1 MSQKVTSFL
10 PFSSVFLIFLI
21 DCILSPGWSLWVLY
35 FLPVIVFCDNHSPRS
50 SYLFTA
56 LITFLMII
64 GFLLPPY
71 AIFQRILILNRLA
84 GIVSL
89 WLVSIQAVSRV
100 KAHRLFYKTATLSEA
115 ILTNMTEGLIVSDR
129 TGKIVKWNKAAEMIC
144 KTGVF
149 PLYKHTGQWKLRDL
163 NGNKI
168 SLKQWPLS
176 RVLKGEKIDDQSLH
190 LTNTRTLES
199 SYINVSGIP
208 IFDKQGNLEQAV
220 IMIRDITAIIE
231 TENKL
236 KDALETSEKR
246 ATEIESRGRLLNVLM
261 EQVPEALFISGPL
274 NQILYASR
282 FSEKLLEMP
291 LEEIISTPEEKR
303 PDAWGF
309 FHPDGKSA
317 SFTDMPLYQAVH
329 RGVTTEMQEWVI
341 KRDGKAKTVLI
352 NARPILDPQ
361 GRIRGAVSGW
371 RDISEIKRILSA
383 NIDQKNFLESIL
395 DNIPIVVL
403 LFSCHD
409 QRLLFVNTY
418 YYRISRFPGR
428 EILGKKIQEVW
439 PDLESRLGPILEK
452 VCIGNESYKAENM
465 ELKLDTGKG
474 QEVIFISFELIPL
487 SSHDSE
493 KTVLAIVRE
502 TTEAVETQ
510 RQIEQTVIFDE
521 AILSNITDSL
531 FIFDGNGKLL
541 KTNPEAIKKHGL
553 PEDIRELQKMKS
565 VYGFLKYF
573 RIYTLDGQEIPPDKW
588 PSSAVL
594 KGENLPGTEVVV
606 RVAGKKEEWIASIS
620 GVPVKKKSGRVEIGI
635 VTVRDVTSAVK
646 VRREME
652 YAVARYESIVN
663 YMNDGLVIA
672 DPSGE
677 IQYMNPAALNLLGF
691 RSIEEIPRNLKEYEK
706 IFTLYDLQKKPMSVE
721 DWPISRA
728 MRGENFTGLEISLL
742 NSKTGSHIIANFS
755 GALVF
760 DKDGKR
766 ILAILT
772 MRDVTELRAR
782 TREAEES
789 KRILDAML
797 EHIPLGVVIA
807 DSDLRIKMTSRF
819 DREQMGVRTGLL
831 HEEGNKIASVKSDT
845 QEPATCDNH
854 PLCLAVRE
862 GIVTSN
868 EEWILRNQKG
878 EKITVLFNASPLID
892 KQGLRVGGI
901 LLWVDITARK
911 HTQKAQ
917 ERLLSQNRRQRA
929 FLETLIEIVPAGI
942 AVIRTDRMDLEI
954 VNSFFRS
961 VLMKSRLDKGEDSP
975 FLPDLI
981 RSRKMEQINIS
992 YRERRAVSEKEIP
1005 LTIDQKTTYW
1015 NLDYVPVTA
1024 ESGRVEQILVVAV
1037 NITDLVEN
1045 RKCQEF
1051 LTVWFRT
1058 IVNSV
1063 IESLITIGPDGKLLE
1078 INPAA
1083 FRFLHIPPDLIH
1095 KHYSSLSSYF
1105 ELRSQDGKAVPSD
1118 RHPITR
1124 VLRGETVSREVMCVK
1139 IRETGEI
1146 RYAML
1151 SGTTFSINSE
1161 NATYAVMN
1169 INDITDLILTQEQ
1182 LRDQRNFI
1190 NAIFDAQGAMV
1201 ALLDKDGNV
1210 LKFNKTYELVTGL
1223 SASDTKGHHIWELL
1237 LPGEKERWLK
1247 RLAESHDRTVPVEYE
1262 NFIRTRSGKE
1272 RFIRWRNS
1280 VLTDK
1285 EGNITHI
1292 IATGIDLSDRLEAEE
1307 RIKALNSELQKRAT
1321 DLEYA
1326 NKELEAFSYSVSH
1339 DLRSPLSTIGG
1350 FITLLKEDYE
1360 SAFDAQGREY
1370 LKIIQSGIKKMNG
1383 IIGDMLQ
1390 LSRISRKELNR
1401 SRIDMSKMV
1410 SEFLEDLRRSEPQRR
1425 AEFIV
1430 QENITAYAD
1439 SRLVYLALENLLR
1452 NAWKFTSKK
1461 DKAIIEFGVFEHEN
1475 ETVYFVKDNGAG
1487 FDMEKSEKL
1496 FAPFQRLHSEK
1507 EYSGTGIGLPIV
1519 MRVIRRHGG
1528 RIWAHAEVDKG
1539 AVFYFTLS

>member
-1 MSQKVTSFL
+1 MSQKTTSFL
-10 PFSSVFLIFLI
+10 SFSTVFFIFLI
-21 DCILSPGWSLWVLY
+21 ECILSPGWSFWVLY
-35 FLPVIVFCDNHSPRS
+35 FLPAIVFFDNHSPRS
-50 SYLFTA
+50 SFLFTA
-56 LITFLMII
+56 LITSLMII

-115 ILTNMTEGLIVSDR
+115 ILTNMTEGLIVSNRD
-129 TGKIVKWNKAAEMIC
+129 GKIVKWNKAAETIC
-144 KTGVF
+144 KTGAL
-149 PLYKHTGQWKLRDL
+149 PLYKYAGQWKLRDL
-163 NGNKI
+163 YGNKI
-168 SLKQWPLS
+168 SLNHWPLS
-176 RVLKGEKIDDQSLH
+176 RVLRGEKLHDQSLH
-190 LTNTRTLES
+190 LINTRTLES
-199 SYINVSGIP
+199 SYISVSGIP

-246 ATEIESRGRLLNVLM
+246 AAEIESKGRLLNVLM
-261 EQVPEALFISGPL
+261 EQVPEVLFITGPL
-274 NQILYASR
+274 NQVLYVSR

-291 LEEIISTPEEKR
+291 LEEIINTPEEER
-303 PDAWGF
+303 PDAWGL

-317 SFTDMPLYQAVH
+317 SFSEMPLYQAVH
-329 RGVTTEMQEWVI
+329 MGVTTEMQEWLI
-341 KRDGKAKTVLI
+341 KRNGRAKTVLV
-352 NARPILDPQ
+352 NTRPILDPQ

-403 LFSCHD
+403 LFNCHD

-428 EILGKKIQEVW
+428 EILGKKIQEAW
-439 PDLESRLGPILEK
+439 PDLEDRISPILEK

-465 ELKLDTGKG
+465 ELKLDTEKG

-487 SSHDSE
+487 PSHDSE
-493 KTVLAIVRE
+493 KTVLAIIRE

-510 RQIEQTVIFDE
+510 RRIEQTVTFDE

-553 PEDIRELQKMKS
+553 PEDITELLKVKS

-588 PSSAVL
+588 PSSTVL

-606 RVAGKKEEWIASIS
+606 RVAGKEEWIASIS
-620 GVPVKKKSGRVEIGI
+620 GVPVKKKNGRGEMGI
-635 VTVRDVTSAVK
+635 ITIRDVTSTVK

-663 YMNDGLVIA
+663 YMTDGLIIA
-672 DPSGE
+672 DPQGE
-677 IQYMNPAALNLLGF
+677 IQYMNPAVLRISGF
-691 RSIEEIPRNLKEYEK
+691 KSVEEIPKRIQEYEEF
-706 IFTLYDLQKKPMSVE
+706 ITLYDIQGKPLPTD
-721 DWPISRA
+721 DWPLSRA
-728 MRGENFTGLEISLL
+728 LRGENFTGLEISLL

-807 DSDLRIKMTSRF
+807 DSDLQIKMTSRF
-819 DREQMGVRTGLL
+819 NREQLGEHTWLL
-831 HEEGNKIASVKSDT
+831 HKEGSRIAPVKSDT
-845 QEPATCDNH
+845 QGPASCDNH
-854 PLCLAVRE
+854 PLCLAVRK
-862 GIVTSN
+862 GVVTSN

-878 EKITVLFNASPLID
+878 DKVTALFNASPLID
-892 KQGLRVGGI
+892 NQGIRVGGI
-901 LLWVDITARK
+901 LMWVDISARK
-911 HTQKAQ
+911 HTQKVQ

-942 AVIRTDRMDLEI
+942 AVIRTDRMDLEF

-961 VLMKSRLDKGEDSP
+961 MLMKSRLDKGEDSP

-1237 LPGEKERWLK
+1237 LPGEKEQWMK

-1292 IATGIDLSDRLEAEE
+1292 IVTGIDLSDRLEAEE

-1321 DLEYA
+1321 DLEFA
-1326 NKELEAFSYSVSH
+1326 NKELESFSYSVSH

-1350 FITLLKEDYE
+1350 FISLLKEDYE
-1360 SAFDAQGREY
+1360 SLFDAQGREY
-1370 LKIIQSGIKKMNG
+1370 LKTIQSGIRKMNG

-1390 LSRISRKELNR
+1390 LSRISRKELIR

-1425 AEFIV
+1425 AEFKI

-1452 NAWKFTSKK
+1452 NAWKFTSRK
-1461 DKAIIEFGVFEHEN
+1461 DKTIIEFGVFEQEN

-1487 FDMEKSEKL
+1487 FDMQKSEKL

-1528 RIWAHAEVDKG
+1528 RIWAHGEMNKG